1 MPEKYG
7 HMRNLKDAD
16 RPSTYEALLER
27 IRARKFNMAVIG
39 LGRVG
44 LPLASVFASKGVNV
58 IGVDNDMN
66 RVRKVN
72 SGIIPFAEKG
82 LTEYLLIAIKNK
94 KLKATNDARMLRRS
108 NVIVISVGTPVTADL
123 RPDYSQFYSALLS
136 VTANL
141 MTGTLIVLRSTVPPK
156 TTENMV
162 LSFIESNTGYS
173 LGKGFWQTTCP
184 ERIVEGHAIEELFE
198 IPEIIGGSDKESAM
212 LTAELFKII
221 KPKKK
226 LLITSPGI
234 AELAK
239 LFSNVYRYVNFA
251 IANEFGLVAEEF
263 GVDAYEAI
271 RIANEDYKRGGIPLP
286 GPAGGPC
293 LYKDGYFLTGNIP
306 FTDIIKA
313 AWHINESIP
322 IHIVSRIK
330 RVMKKPLH
338 DVKTCVLGMAYKADS
353 DDTRYSPAM
362 KLIDCL
368 RSEGAQVQAHDPH
381 IANTLSLESACHDA
395 EIVILAVN
403 HSEFR
408 KLDLR
413 KIARLAK
420 KGCLIVD
427 CWGMIN
433 ASVAEKCGIRYL
445 GFGKGF

>member
-1 MPEKYG
+1 M
-7 HMRNLKDAD
+7 HNLKDAD
-16 RPSTYEALLER
+16 RASTYGALFQR
-27 IRARKFNMAVIG
+27 IRTRKFNMAVLG

-44 LPLASVFASKGVNV
+44 LPLASIFASKGVKV

-66 RVRKVN
+66 RVHEVN
-72 SGIIPFAEKG
+72 SGAVPFADKG
-82 LTEYLLIAIKNK
+82 LAEYLQLAIRNK

-108 NVIVISVGTPVTADL
+108 DVIIISVGTPITADL
-123 RPDYSQFYSALLS
+123 RPDYGQLYSALRS
-136 VTANL
+136 ITANL
-141 MTGTLIVLRSTVPPK
+141 MRGTLIVLRSTVPPMA
-156 TTENMV
+156 TENIV

-173 LGKGFWQTTCP
+173 LGKGFWQATCP
-184 ERIVEGHAIEELFE
+184 ERILEGHAIEELFE
-198 IPEIIGGSDKESAM
+198 IPDIIGCSDKESAM

-226 LLITSPGI
+226 LLITSPRI

-251 IANEFGLVAEEF
+251 IANEFGLMAEEF

-293 LYKDGYFLTGNIP
+293 LYKDGYFLTEGIP
-306 FTDIIKA
+306 FSDITKT
-313 AWHINESIP
+313 AWHINEAIP
-322 IHIVSRIK
+322 SHIVFKIK
-330 RVMKKPLH
+330 RVMRKPLH
-338 DVKTCVLGMAYKADS
+338 DVKICVLGMAYKADS

-362 KLIDCL
+362 KLIGCL
-368 RSEGAQVQAHDPH
+368 RGEGAQVQTHDPH

-408 KLDLR
+408 RLDLR

-420 KGCLIVD
+420 KGCLMVD

-433 ASVAEKCGIRYL
+433 PRAAEKCRIQYL
-445 GFGKGF
+445 GFGRGS